1 MSDFTSSGWSVFV
14 AVATVLSIVACIVL
28 LLIAARRRV
37 VPGVTDNSTGHVWDE
52 DLRELNNPLPRWWMG
67 LFVLTVVFSLGYLA
81 LYPGL
86 GSFAGTLGWSSEKE
100 LQSESKAAQRLTQP
114 LYAKFAAMDEA
125 ALKGDPD
132 AMALGERLFVANCA
146 ACHGSD
152 ARGSKGFPNLTDGEW
167 LWGSDFE
174 AVKQSIAGGRQ
185 GVMPP
190 LGAAVGSPEEIRQL
204 AHHVLSLS
212 SSPHD
217 AALAQ
222 RGKAKFATCAACHG
236 PAGKGNAALGA
247 PDLSDAVW
255 LHGAG
260 EEAIVSMIVNGKV
273 NVMPAHAERLSP
285 EQIHVLTAY
294 VKRRAR

>member
-1 MSDFTSSGWSVFV
+1 MSDFISDGWSVFV
-14 AVATVLSIVACIVL
+14 AVVTILSILACIVL

-37 VPGVTDNSTGHVWDE
+37 APGVKDNSTGHVWDE

-86 GSFAGTLGWSSEKE
+86 GSFAGTLGWSSARE
-100 LQSESKAAQRLTQP
+100 LEAETEAARRLTQP
-114 LYAKFAAMDEA
+114 LYAKFATMDEA
-125 ALKGDPD
+125 ALKGDPA
-132 AMALGERLFVANCA
+132 AMALGERLFIANCA

-152 ARGSKGFPNLTDGEW
+152 ARGSKGFPNLTDGDW
-167 LWGSDFE
+167 LWGSDFA
-174 AVKQSIAGGRQ
+174 AVKQSIVGGRQ
-185 GVMPP
+185 GVMPA
-190 LGAAVGSPEEIRQL
+190 LGAAVGTPEEIRQV
-204 AHHVLSLS
+204 AHHVMSLS
-212 SSPHD
+212 NSPHD
-217 AALAQ
+217 PTLAQ
-222 RGKAKFATCAACHG
+222 LGKAKFATCAACHG
-236 PAGKGNAALGA
+236 AAGQGNAALGA
-247 PDLSDAVW
+247 PNLTDAVW

-294 VKRRAR
+294 VKSKAR